1 MLDIQVDD
9 LEDKFQQMGVRF
21 HPLSMER
28 QGKNPL
34 HEMQTIIEILQIMRD
49 VRPEVSLNY
58 AIKSSIYGSLAARLA
73 RVPNYFSSITGLGY
87 LFTSDSRYAS
97 LFKKVPQR
105 LLGYALSG
113 NTRVFFQN
121 PDDRDLFL
129 HLGLLRDKTHSVIV
143 NGSGVDLEHFA
154 EAPLPPA
161 PVTFL
166 MVARIQYHKGVAEYI
181 EAARILRRKYS
192 EVRFQFLGPFDDHP
206 SAISPTEFQRL
217 IQDGFVDFLGGTPDV
232 RPYLTGCH
240 VYVLPSYREGTP
252 LSTLEAMAVGRAV
265 VTTDVP
271 GCRETVVEGFNGFL
285 VPAKNDAGLANAMQR
300 FLDSPELIPLMGK
313 RSRQIAEEKFDVNKV
328 INVMMKSMDLL

>member
-1 MLDIQVDD
+1 M
-9 LEDKFQQMGVRF
+9 
-21 HPLSMER
+21 
-28 QGKNPL
+28 
-34 HEMQTIIEILQIMRD
+34 
-49 VRPEVSLNY
+49 
-58 AIKSSIYGSLAARLA
+58 A

-87 LFTSDSRYAS
+87 LFASDSRYTS
-97 LFKKVPQR
+97 LLKKVPQR

-143 NGSGVDLEHFA
+143 NGSGVDLERFA

-166 MVARIQYHKGVAEYI
+166 MVARIQHHKGVGEYI
-181 EAARILRRKYS
+181 KAARILRRKYS
-192 EVRFQFLGPFDDHP
+192 EVRFQLLGPFDDHP

-217 IQDGFVDFLGGTPDV
+217 LQDGSVNFLGGTPDV
-232 RPYLTGCH
+232 RPYLAGCH

-271 GCRETVVEGFNGFL
+271 GCRETVVEGYNGFL
-285 VPAKNDAGLANAMQR
+285 VPARDANCLADAMER
-300 FLDSPELIPLMGK
+300 FLVSPDLIPLMGR
-313 RSRQIAEEKFDVNKV
+313 RSHQITEEKFDVNKV
-328 INVMMKSMDLL
+328 INVMMKTMDLL